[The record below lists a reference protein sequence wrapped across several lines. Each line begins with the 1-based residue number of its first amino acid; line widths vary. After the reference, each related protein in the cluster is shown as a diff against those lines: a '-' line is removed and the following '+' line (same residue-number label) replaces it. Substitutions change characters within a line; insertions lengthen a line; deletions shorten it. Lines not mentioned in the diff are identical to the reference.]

1 MFKLL
6 LTTAPLLATLVHAVP
21 RPNIQQIAQF
31 YEKEISPAKHS
42 ATISL
47 AKATS
52 TAEPVNIELP
62 FDSHGIEAIK
72 EALEGLPEM
81 QSTVSVSPTASEEIS
96 VIDEPSATIEL
107 TALIESSV
115 VDGPT
120 ATAEPSPTVEVS
132 ESLRPT
138 MFDSP
143 SVILEPAP
151 TDDTLSM
158 LGKRAEPSAVSDA
171 ELAHLAD
178 VMEKSQAIATAVQE
192 TPVTVPTDHSGAF
205 VEGAAA
211 LINEV
216 LKQMDLPLSTH
227 DKPSSLDDSSLSA
240 EATTM
245 STVVGTPLASAV
257 PEASDAPT
265 AEDDAISLLGKRDEP
280 AANPTTLATVVQA
293 ATARATPDTTAIA
306 IPAEAEASGP
316 VATDE
321 PISSALDT
329 RAVGR
334 KNVLYFTN
342 WWVN

>member
-6 LTTAPLLATLVHAVP
+6 LTTAPLLASLVHAVP

-52 TAEPVNIELP
+52 TAEPVNIEIP

-72 EALEGLPEM
+72 EALEGLP
-81 QSTVSVSPTASEEIS
+81 QKKPTVSVSPTSSEEAS
-96 VIDEPSATIEL
+96 VIDGPSATV
-107 TALIESSV
+107 ESSV
-115 VDGPT
+115 VDEPT

-143 SVILEPAP
+143 SVIFEPAP
-151 TDDTLSM
+151 TDDTLTM

-192 TPVTVPTDHSGAF
+192 TPVTVPTDHSAAF

-216 LKQMDLPLSTH
+216 LKQMDLSPSTH
-227 DKPSSLDDSSLSA
+227 DNPSSLDDSSLSA
-240 EATTM
+240 EPTTM

-321 PISSALDT
+321 PTSSALDT